1 MTMTRSRW
9 ARSCLA
15 CSYLARSCRAHPKLW
30 RPWPASI
37 TRSGLRTASPARC
50 TRSSL
55 VRRSTGRIRRSA
67 ASIGKR
73 SRGAAWRGTASPGTT
88 SIGKASRGTAL
99 PGTVSRGIA
108 SRGTPSRSTEDL
120 MRVLVIE
127 DNEDFRNRALQ
138 WFQSYG
144 IEVEGA
150 ANGVQGLAL
159 QRARPADVIVT
170 DIFMPEME
178 GIETIH
184 DLRREFPE
192 AKIIAMSGRD
202 PLMNFDVFDVARQV
216 GAVKTFN
223 KPFKFEDLI
232 AAVRELTGG

>member
-1 MTMTRSRW
+1 MRLLLRPPAGRCW
-9 ARSCLA
+9 AGSGWA
-15 CSYLARSCRAHPKLW
+15 GSWAAHPHLW
-30 RPWPASI
+30 RPWRAPIA
-37 TRSGLRTASPARC
+37 RFDPRTASRARC
-50 TRSSL
+50 SRSSMA
-55 VRRSTGRIRRSA
+55 RRSSGRIRRSA
-67 ASIGKR
+67 ASIGRR
-73 SRGAAWRGTASPGTT
+73 SRGTACCGTASPGTT
-88 SIGKASRGTAL
+88 WFGTASRGTA
-99 PGTVSRGIA
+99 
-108 SRGTPSRSTEDL
+108 SRSTEPEGRTGDM

-127 DNEDFRNRALQ
+127 DNEDFRKLALM

-150 ANGVQGLAL
+150 ANGAQGLAL

-202 PLMNFDVFDVARQV
+202 PLANLDVFEVARQV
-216 GAVKTFN
+216 GAAKTFN

-232 AAVRELTGG
+232 AAVRELTGAKEQRAP